1 MPLCLASFF
10 LNREFPRGINLL
22 FADAS
27 AGEEAV
33 NSRSSTPLEEEKY
46 KVSELQL
53 KMRYDARPAPR
64 PRCRDYDGIFF
75 PNILLSASC

>member
-1 MPLCLASFF
+1 MWHKSD
-10 LNREFPRGINLL
+10 INLL
-22 FADAS
+22 SADAS

-75 PNILLSASC
+75 QMHFFLQVVQ